1 MPDLRGLE
9 EVRNKL
15 IEDAIGA
22 YEDASVQGLCAEG
35 AWEAAVSA
43 MRAAALQ
50 PVPMAPGFAPHSYGE
65 FQVRAAQA
73 RDVQSWGRLRHAL
86 WPSEPAAE
94 LAAEAEAFFSGAL
107 AEPSAVLLAERS
119 DGTLVGFAELSLR
132 SYAEDCSTSPVGF
145 LEGWYVVPEARRRGV
160 GRALVAA
167 AEKWAAEQGC
177 TEFASDTRPENRGS
191 IAAHLALGFEDAGTL
206 RCFRKNI
213 D

>member
-15 IEDAIGA
+15 IQAALQA

-50 PVPMAPGFAPHSYGE
+50 PDPIAAELTPRSFGRVHVRFAEQADAP
-65 FQVRAAQA
+65 
-73 RDVQSWGRLRHAL
+73 SWGRLRHGL
-86 WPSEPAAE
+86 WPSESEAS
-94 LAAEAEAFFSGAL
+94 LSAEAKAFFTGAL
-107 AEPSAVLLAERS
+107 AEPSAVLLAHNS

-132 SYAEDCSTSPVGF
+132 SYAEDCTTSPVGF

-167 AEKWAAEQGC
+167 AEEWARQQGC
-177 TEFASDTRPENRGS
+177 TEFASDTRPENRES
-191 IAAHLALGFEDAGTL
+191 IAAHLALGFQDAGTL
-206 RCFRKNI
+206 RCFRKTI
-213 D
+213 R